1 MKRFLILYLP
11 LLLLVGGLTAYVG
24 VNLSQSRQATFE
36 AGEATQLNSSAQLFI
51 QDLERPLEQLQGLV
65 QEPVL
70 QRALVA
76 PPATALALMQDSLLS
91 LLHRNP
97 RYLQVRWLGADGIE
111 RVRAKRVGASVAL
124 AGPSQLQDKSD
135 RPYFIEAIRLPPG
148 QLYLSPL
155 DLNVDYGQVELP
167 YKPVIRAVIR
177 LPRVQGRDQGLLVLN
192 ILAQHLIE
200 EYVANNRSVRGEQLM
215 LLNAQ
220 GGWLVAPEPRDAWS
234 HLLGRDNSTLAQR
247 QPQAWAQM
255 AAAPS
260 GRMVDASGLWVWD
273 SIDPATLLPGRLQ
286 AADSWKLVSHLE
298 HHQLRQLWW
307 QGWPLLLFSASA
319 SLLLLA
325 FGVRRYSQLL
335 SAHDAAAA
343 ELAAARQLQQSQ
355 AELQKSHDL
364 LSLAEQSA
372 GIGFWNWDMN
382 LGPDQLNWSEQMFRL
397 FGLDPA
403 RASASFDTWRQ
414 VVHPDDL
421 PAAEASITD
430 AMREHQPFAATYRIV
445 LSDGAVRW
453 VDAFGRASYDEAGA
467 PKHFSGLC
475 LDVTHRKQAEQ
486 DLRDLNAELECK
498 VLERTAEIQ
507 LLAENASDVVFR
519 GSNSGLFEW
528 ISPSVTE
535 LVGWLPE
542 QMIGQ
547 PFVEFVHPD
556 DLAVV
561 VAAQQSLLQGQR
573 TTFETRIRT
582 RDGGLRWV
590 SISAKAIL
598 NPVGQVEARVGG
610 WRDIQSEVVVREQLS
625 QSRQQIEQAL
635 AEMTASEA
643 RFHAIFAQAPI
654 GISLID
660 SYSGHIYECNASFA
674 SIVGRSIE
682 EMNRLDWMQITH
694 PDDIQPDLDNMARLN
709 AGEVP
714 GFQRN
719 KRYLKPDGSV
729 VWVRMTVARVQVD
742 PHESP
747 RHLAMVEDITE
758 QRQIEQSLL
767 AAKEAAEQASRAK
780 SAFVA
785 NMSHEVRTPMNAV
798 LGFLDILADSELD
811 AQQRQLVDKVQKS
824 SRALLRILNDI
835 LDFSKLDASAVELEL
850 APFAIEDV
858 LRDAADLFALTASA
872 KGLELVLDLPPG
884 LLPRFSGDALRLGQI
899 LVNLLGN
906 AVKFTEQG
914 SVHLAVRAL
923 ADEGAMHCLRFEV
936 ADTGIGLTPEQT
948 QRLFQPFA
956 QADSSTTRR
965 FGGTG
970 LGLTIA
976 KRLVELMGG
985 EIGVQSELGQGSTF
999 WFTVQLAPD
1008 RRVEPTALPALR
1020 PERVLLVDDHD
1031 NVREILGRMMRAWG
1045 FSVDTVA
1052 DAVTALQ
1059 RLRQAEQDD
1068 SRYSLLVLDWSMPEH
1083 DGMWLLRQL
1092 HEATAAGQTQR
1103 TPAVL
1108 MVTAYERQALVRA
1121 AAEGPVLPDAVLSK
1135 PITASRLFD
1144 TVLELQQRGF
1154 VRLPPADATLFDP
1167 YRLAEPIRGAEL
1179 LLVEDNATNQEI
1191 ALARL
1196 HKMGLRVTVAN
1207 NGREALQKL
1216 AEKSYALVLM
1226 DLQMPVMDG
1235 FEATAAIRATSWG
1248 RSLPI
1253 IAMTAAAFADD
1264 RQRVLDAGMNDFV
1277 SKPVNPQQ
1285 LLAALLR
1292 WLPQRQ
1298 LAPAPAVGVVDALAL
1313 PAQLEGFELAQTLR
1327 RLDQNPALLIR
1338 VLRQF
1343 LHDFKP
1349 DDWARQFD
1357 TAGSDGLQA
1366 STQRLAHTLKGAAAN
1381 VGAVRL
1387 QAAAAALESA
1397 LEAGT
1402 QAAALQPLV
1411 DDCLA
1416 ALRAASAALQAGLPT
1431 ERPAAPTAP
1440 PAQLAAALQDLAE
1453 VEALLRRH
1461 RLVPAALRERLRT
1474 HVGQHAAAAALQKLL
1489 EQIGAFDFKSALA
1502 TLAQMQEMLHS

>member
-51 QDLERPLEQLQGLV
+51 QDLERPLEKLQGLV

-372 GIGFWNWDMN
+372 GISFWNWDMN

-528 ISPSVTE
+528 ISPSVTA

-610 WRDIQSEVVVREQLS
+610 WRDIQSEVVV
-625 QSRQQIEQAL
+625 
-635 AEMTASEA
+635 M
-643 RFHAIFAQAPI
+643 
-654 GISLID
+654 
-660 SYSGHIYECNASFA
+660 
-674 SIVGRSIE
+674 
-682 EMNRLDWMQITH
+682 
-694 PDDIQPDLDNMARLN
+694 
-709 AGEVP
+709 
-714 GFQRN
+714 
-719 KRYLKPDGSV
+719 
-729 VWVRMTVARVQVD
+729 
-742 PHESP
+742 
-747 RHLAMVEDITE
+747 
-758 QRQIEQSLL
+758 

-1196 HKMGLRVTVAN
+1196 
-1207 NGREALQKL
+1207 
-1216 AEKSYALVLM
+1216 
-1226 DLQMPVMDG
+1226 
-1235 FEATAAIRATSWG
+1235 
-1248 RSLPI
+1248 
-1253 IAMTAAAFADD
+1253 
-1264 RQRVLDAGMNDFV
+1264 
-1277 SKPVNPQQ
+1277 
-1285 LLAALLR
+1285 
-1292 WLPQRQ
+1292 
-1298 LAPAPAVGVVDALAL
+1298 
-1313 PAQLEGFELAQTLR
+1313 
-1327 RLDQNPALLIR
+1327 
-1338 VLRQF
+1338 
-1343 LHDFKP
+1343 
-1349 DDWARQFD
+1349 
-1357 TAGSDGLQA
+1357 
-1366 STQRLAHTLKGAAAN
+1366 
-1381 VGAVRL
+1381 
-1387 QAAAAALESA
+1387 
-1397 LEAGT
+1397 
-1402 QAAALQPLV
+1402 
-1411 DDCLA
+1411 
-1416 ALRAASAALQAGLPT
+1416 
-1431 ERPAAPTAP
+1431 
-1440 PAQLAAALQDLAE
+1440 
-1453 VEALLRRH
+1453 
-1461 RLVPAALRERLRT
+1461 
-1474 HVGQHAAAAALQKLL
+1474 
-1489 EQIGAFDFKSALA
+1489 
-1502 TLAQMQEMLHS
+1502 

>member
-1 MKRFLILYLP
+1 LFDLPGELAQVKRFLILYLP

-51 QDLERPLEQLQGLV
+51 QDLERPLEKLQGLV

-372 GIGFWNWDMN
+372 GISFWNWDMN

-528 ISPSVTE
+528 ISPSVTA

-610 WRDIQSEVVVREQLS
+610 WRDIQSEVVV
-625 QSRQQIEQAL
+625 
-635 AEMTASEA
+635 M
-643 RFHAIFAQAPI
+643 
-654 GISLID
+654 
-660 SYSGHIYECNASFA
+660 
-674 SIVGRSIE
+674 
-682 EMNRLDWMQITH
+682 
-694 PDDIQPDLDNMARLN
+694 
-709 AGEVP
+709 
-714 GFQRN
+714 
-719 KRYLKPDGSV
+719 
-729 VWVRMTVARVQVD
+729 
-742 PHESP
+742 
-747 RHLAMVEDITE
+747 
-758 QRQIEQSLL
+758 